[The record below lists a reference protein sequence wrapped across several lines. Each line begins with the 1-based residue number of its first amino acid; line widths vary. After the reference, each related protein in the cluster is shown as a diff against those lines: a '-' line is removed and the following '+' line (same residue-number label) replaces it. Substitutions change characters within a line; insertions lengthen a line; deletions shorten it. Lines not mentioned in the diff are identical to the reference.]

1 MLCTGSQKETLALS
15 CFLCFTR
22 PGKNKA
28 TRFTGG
34 SLLSAR
40 VEEKRALDIQ
50 IGVIG
55 AGSWGTTLANL
66 LAKKGFEVALWVYE
80 NDLVKAIAT
89 ARENPLYLP
98 GVKLSE
104 KIFPTNS
111 LKEACQHKDFLIC
124 VSPSQVVRQV
134 IEKVCPYLLPQAKI
148 VSATKG
154 IENNTLFTMSK
165 VLKETLALNDGA
177 RLAVLSGPS
186 FALEVSREVPTA
198 VTIASENQEL
208 AGKVQHIFS
217 TPYFRAYT
225 NPDVVGVELGGAL
238 KNVIAIATGISDGLG
253 FGYNTRAALITRGLA
268 EISRLALK
276 LGANPLTLSGLAGLG
291 DLVLTC
297 TGELSRNRSV
307 GVKLGEGMGLT
318 QILKD
323 MKMVAEGIKT
333 TKSACD
339 LSKKMDVE
347 MPITQQ
353 VYNILYRD
361 KNPKE
366 AVTELMGRDLKV
378 E

>member
-1 MLCTGSQKETLALS
+1 M
-15 CFLCFTR
+15 
-22 PGKNKA
+22 
-28 TRFTGG
+28 
-34 SLLSAR
+34 
-40 VEEKRALDIQ
+40 DIQ

-66 LAKKGFEVALWVYE
+66 LAKKGFEVSLWAYE
-80 NDLVKAIAT
+80 NDLVQAIAV

-104 KIFPTNS
+104 KISPTNS
-111 LKEACQHKDFLIC
+111 LKEVCQHKDFLIS

-134 IEKVCPYLLPQAKI
+134 IQEIHPYLSPQVKV

-165 VLKETLALNDGA
+165 VLKEALAFNDGE

-186 FALEVSREVPTA
+186 FALEVGREVPTA

-208 AGKVQHIFS
+208 AGEVQHIFS
-217 TPYFRAYT
+217 TPYFRVYT

-268 EISRLALK
+268 EMSRLALK
-276 LGANPLTLSGLAGLG
+276 MGANTLTLSGLAGLG

-307 GVKLGEGMGLT
+307 GVKLGEGIGLT

-333 TKSACD
+333 TKSAYD
-339 LSKKMDVE
+339 LSKKMNVE
-347 MPITQQ
+347 MPITEQ
-353 VYNILYRD
+353 VYNIIYHD
-361 KNPKE
+361 KDPKE

>member
-1 MLCTGSQKETLALS
+1 M
-15 CFLCFTR
+15 
-22 PGKNKA
+22 
-28 TRFTGG
+28 
-34 SLLSAR
+34 
-40 VEEKRALDIQ
+40 DIQ

-66 LAKKGFEVALWVYE
+66 LAKKGFEVSLWAYE
-80 NDLVKAIAT
+80 NDLVQAIAT

-111 LKEACQHKDFLIC
+111 LKEVCQHKDFLIS

-134 IEKVCPYLLPQAKI
+134 IQEIHPYLSPQVKI

-165 VLKETLALNDGA
+165 VLKEALAFNDGE

-186 FALEVSREVPTA
+186 FALEVGREVPTA

-208 AGKVQHIFS
+208 AGEVQHIFS
-217 TPYFRAYT
+217 TPYFRVYT

-253 FGYNTRAALITRGLA
+253 FGCNTRAALITRGLA
-268 EISRLALK
+268 EMSRLALK
-276 LGANPLTLSGLAGLG
+276 MGASTLTLSGLAGLG

-307 GVKLGEGMGLT
+307 GVKLGEGIGLT
-318 QILKD
+318 QILRD

-333 TKSACD
+333 TKSASD
-339 LSKKMDVE
+339 LSEKMNVE
-347 MPITQQ
+347 MPITEQT
-353 VYNILYRD
+353 YNILYHD
-361 KNPKE
+361 KDPKE
-366 AVTELMGRDLKV
+366 AVIELMGRDLKD